1 MEKMDQAPKS
11 NPGVADVSKPK
22 SNCYNLVAGKTKR
35 DNPPFL
41 VDVYRMAPGI
51 LVP

>member
-22 SNCYNLVAGKTKR
+22 SKHYNLVVGKTKR
-35 DNPPFL
+35 DNPPSWLMFIGWLL
-41 VDVYRMAPGI
+41 VS
-51 LVP
+51 